1 MPFEERRD
9 ASHKFGEG
17 ESNHNLLTSHNCL
30 HIMKETGTV
39 IEISV
44 NKDQSL
50 TFLVQGK
57 PAAVSEA
64 RRRILQQFQT
74 QVFTCCVI
82 CTVSSIFFFTKICF
96 VTLFCIYFNAQAQHK
111 IHIPQDHHRLILG
124 RSGLRLKE
132 LEKATATKITI
143 PRQNEES
150 DVITIT
156 GPKEG
161 IDKAVHEISII
172 SDEHVSVLRTHPL
185 PCLSFCLTHKHLSF
199 LVVSSSQ

>member
-1 MPFEERRD
+1 MIPPTTPTMLSVMMMSFLPYRSPTVLLHPPATLLDNGTTKWELAPPTLPRYVLNWWKTLKLTWLHSCNNVFICTQVFHVPFEERRD

-74 QVFTCCVI
+74 QVFTCYVI
-82 CTVSSIFFFTKICF
+82 CTVSLNFSLRGF
-96 VTLFCIYFNAQAQHK
+96 VL
-111 IHIPQDHHRLILG
+111 
-124 RSGLRLKE
+124 
-132 LEKATATKITI
+132 
-143 PRQNEES
+143 
-150 DVITIT
+150 
-156 GPKEG
+156 
-161 IDKAVHEISII
+161 
-172 SDEHVSVLRTHPL
+172 
-185 PCLSFCLTHKHLSF
+185 
-199 LVVSSSQ
+199 